1 MAKRK
6 IVLEL
11 EGTEDFELEVDYSA
25 VNAPAQLSGPPE
37 FCHPDESECEIVL
50 PLDLKAQLTAYA
62 LDILVPGWIKSI
74 KKQCSDLEFDGEP
87 FRWERERKEDFDFM
101 EDDR

>member
-11 EGTEDFELEVDYSA
+11 EGTEDFELEIDYST
-25 VNAPAQLSGPPE
+25 VDAPAQLSGHPE

-50 PLDLKAQLTAYA
+50 PADLKARLTAYA
-62 LDILVPGWIKSI
+62 EEVLIPGWVKSI
-74 KKQCSDLEFDGEP
+74 EKQCSNLEFDGEP
-87 FRWERERKEDFDFM
+87 FRWERESRDFDFM